1 MQTNSKLKQFSLP
14 RLDPATDHRDEHKA
28 EPVMNGQH
36 SDSPETIDRKTS
48 RSIIEAVGERLQ
60 QNLRPETSRLAPRL
74 QHLMDDRR
82 RMPN

>member
-1 MQTNSKLKQFSLP
+1 LVQHHFVEMEAGGT
-14 RLDPATDHRDEHKA
+14 A
-28 EPVMNGQH
+28 MNGQR
-36 SDSPETIDRKTS
+36 SESPETIDRKTS

-74 QHLMDDRR
+74 QHLMDELRRRDSDDRR